1 MEHTKCL
8 GEGTVL
14 LRSRDR
20 NRSNGHIEEPVI
32 RLLHASSKQSVRSP
46 SQFNKWK
53 IINYLRVWLMDGP
66 ALSPSVWDTEIKFWQ
81 RKLYSLLIRVG
92 VQPGKLKGSEPE
104 KPVSVAE
111 LRKSTALRC
120 ANLLL
125 CWGQNSHFP
134 TTSQWTVNN
143 SLDTA
148 VLVFPRDSPVHE
160 CTFQLYIF
168 VLNSIIMQSLTQKFY
183 FQ

>member
-8 GEGTVL
+8 GEGTVH
-14 LRSRDR
+14 LRSRDTS
-20 NRSNGHIEEPVI
+20 RSNGHIEEPVI
-32 RLLHASSKQSVRSP
+32 GHLHASIKQPVRSL
-46 SQFNKWK
+46 SQLNKWN

-66 ALSPSVWDTEIKFWQ
+66 ALSPSVWYTEIRFWQ

-92 VQPGKLKGSEPE
+92 VQPSRLKGNWSK

-111 LRKSTALRC
+111 LRKNTALGC
-120 ANLLL
+120 ANLSP
-125 CWGQNSHFP
+125 CWGRNSHFP
-134 TTSQWTVNN
+134 TTSHWTVNN

-168 VLNSIIMQSLTQKFY
+168 ASNSIIMQPLT
-183 FQ
+183 